1 MAVAIGIAQVA
12 AATAGGDQ
20 TITTSTSIGTP
31 SAAFFVV
38 SRATVNGTKAVD
50 AALSIGA
57 TDGTRQRCITAH
69 SRNGLGT
76 TDTADRGATDE
87 VIQITNTGDH
97 NIEAEAN
104 FKNWTTDGCVIT
116 WGNTPASGYLI
127 FVVFFAGVDSAYV
140 NEFDSA
146 EELDGE
152 VDVTDPG
159 FEPDQL
165 FLFTTSG
172 VINDIG
178 SNSARLTMGVCDN
191 DGATPYP
198 QACMNL
204 SDPDNHST
212 SSLGGITR
220 NNRVSQNLWRSSI
233 FGDIEID
240 SFDASGFSSFTRI
253 APGIQQGVCYLALK
267 YSSDGSVGH
276 WAGSIDS
283 PVSTGN
289 WAVTAPG
296 FTPQF
301 MLLGMNMCNTDD
313 TIENDNDAGVFALG
327 VATADD
333 ECVAGY
339 YSEDGVAT
347 SDTDSLAD
355 NQIVNVMSP
364 GTDTTTTFDGTWTS
378 FDANGWTVNF
388 TTVNGTTREWFG
400 LAVET
405 DAAVTVSRGWPI
417 GGGVGGAGAI
427 LGG

>member
-12 AATAGGDQ
+12 AATGGGDQ

-31 SAAFFVV
+31 SAAFIVV
-38 SRATVNGTKAVD
+38 TRATVNGTKAVD

-57 TDGTRQRCITAH
+57 VDGTRQRCITAH
-69 SRNGLGT
+69 SRDALGT
-76 TDTADRGATDE
+76 TDTFDRGATDE
-87 VIQITNTGDH
+87 VIQIMNTGDH

-104 FKNWTTDGCVIT
+104 FKNWVTDGCVIT
-116 WGNTPASGYLI
+116 WGNAPASGYLI
-127 FVVFFAGVDSAYV
+127 YVVFFAGVDSVHV
-140 NEFDSA
+140 NDFTSSA
-146 EELDGE
+146 DLDGE

-165 FLFTTSG
+165 FLFTLAG
-172 VINDIG
+172 ALDDIG
-178 SNSARLTMGVCDN
+178 SSSARLTMGVCDN

-204 SDPDNHST
+204 SDPDNHAT
-212 SSLGGITR
+212 SALGGITR
-220 NNRVSQNLWRSSI
+220 DDRAVQNLWRDSV
-233 FGDIEID
+233 FGDVEID
-240 SFDASGFSSFTRI
+240 SFDASGFSSFTRRV
-253 APGIQQGVCYLALK
+253 AGNSGICYLAIK

-276 WAGSIDS
+276 WAGPIDS
-283 PVSTGN
+283 PTSTGN

-313 TIENDNDAGVFALG
+313 TIETDNDAGVFALG

-333 ECVAGY
+333 EYVAGY
-339 YSEDGVAT
+339 YSEDAVAT
-347 SDTDSLAD
+347 SDCDSLAD
-355 NQIVNVMSP
+355 DQIVNVMSP
-364 GTDTTTTFDGTWTS
+364 GTDTTTIFAATWTS

-388 TTVNGTTREWFG
+388 TTVNGTTREWFA

-405 DAAVTVSRGWPI
+405 DAAVTASRGWPI
-417 GGGVGGAGAI
+417 GGGVAGAAGI
-427 LGG
+427 IGG